1 MAKMGTDDVI
11 AAASSRRYFA
21 LHKITRK
28 PLYGAVFQLLDRLA
42 IGAARKTIRYE
53 ELAIN

>member
-1 MAKMGTDDVI
+1 MAKHDVI
-11 AAASSRRYFA
+11 DAHASRRYFA

-28 PLYGAVFQLLDRLA
+28 PLHGAVFQLLDGRP
-42 IGAARKTIRYE
+42 IGAARKTIRYA